1 MAFTYS
7 KLAEVTVGSG
17 GAAEMD
23 FTSIPGNYT
32 DLIIKICGRSSRS
45 GANID
50 EVYLRFNSNTGS
62 FSNRYLQAAGSGTP
76 TSSSGSYALWTG
88 YVPAATATGT
98 AFSNSEI
105 YIPNYAGS
113 NSKSLSVDTVQE
125 DNITAAYIT
134 MHANLWNVS
143 SPIINIR
150 IYTLIGSFIQG
161 SSATLYGVKAEV

>member
-62 FSNRYLQAAGSGTP
+62 FSNKYLQGNGSAVNSGA
-76 TSSSGSYALWTG
+76 GSYALWTG
-88 YVPAATATGT
+88 YVPAATATGST
-98 AFSNSEI
+98 FSNSEI

-113 NSKSLSVDTVQE
+113 NSKSLNVDTAQE
-125 DNITAAYIT
+125 DNATAAYIT
-134 MHANLWNVS
+134 MHANLWNVTYH
-143 SPIINIR
+143 IINFR
-150 IYTLIGSFIQG
+150 VYTLIGSFVQH
-161 SSATLYGVKAEV
+161 STATLYGVKAEV